1 MACRAPVLHGAYT
14 AGVTIQRGSGDPVGR
29 RIARRRNRVLA
40 EASRA
45 GRAFEALLR
54 RAGLDAPELA
64 PLLARLA
71 DEEERELMR
80 GAGRLESRKRF
91 KHRSGQPLQEHRAA
105 DLLFLDE
112 SGTAHPQV
120 PEPCFVLGGIAMAE
134 EEADAYRARAD
145 ALKME
150 FFGRTDITFHEPH
163 VRNHHERF
171 SLGGSAD
178 RQRALCEAIDE
189 LVATTP
195 FRLFGVAVRKHAFS
209 AFVGGEEDPYIPPD
223 LYAVA
228 IQLLLERYVDYL
240 ATRGD
245 NPMGRVTFESVGP
258 REDAEHQREYADLL
272 LHGTQWVPD
281 SAFRNWLIA
290 GLRLHAQARQ
300 RPDGARRHG
309 LARPLRVD
317 ARRLRGVHAPSLAC
331 APTLRWASSGSRSSP
346 TATSEIVSRHTG
358 GR

>member
-1 MACRAPVLHGAYT
+1 M
-14 AGVTIQRGSGDPVGR
+14 TIQRGSGDPAGR

-45 GRAFEALLR
+45 GRAFGALLR

-91 KHRSGQPLQEHRAA
+91 KHRSGQPLQEPRAA

-112 SGTAHPQV
+112 SGTAHPQA

-145 ALKME
+145 ALKTE

-163 VRNHHERF
+163 VRNHAGWF
-171 SLGGSAD
+171 FVGGSLD
-178 RQRALCEAIDE
+178 RQRELCAAIDR
-189 LVATTP
+189 LVAESVFT
-195 FRLFGVAVRKHAFS
+195 LFGVAIRKDALADFIRTE
-209 AFVGGEEDPYIPPD
+209 ADPYLPPS
-223 LYAVA
+223 LYAIA

-281 SAFRNWLIA
+281 SAFRNWLITGCEFTRKQGSDPMELADMAARDLFEWTRGGCGEFTPRRWHVWQPKIHVRDDEAMGKFGIKVFPDSDIRDRIEEHRRRVA
-290 GLRLHAQARQ
+290 GE
-300 RPDGARRHG
+300 GN
-309 LARPLRVD
+309 
-317 ARRLRGVHAPSLAC
+317 
-331 APTLRWASSGSRSSP
+331 
-346 TATSEIVSRHTG
+346 
-358 GR
+358 

>member
-1 MACRAPVLHGAYT
+1 M
-14 AGVTIQRGSGDPVGR
+14 TIQRGSGDPVGR

-45 GRAFEALLR
+45 GQAFEALLR

-71 DEEERELMR
+71 DEEARELMR

-91 KHRSGQPLQEHRAA
+91 KHRSGQPLQEPRAA

-112 SGTAHPQV
+112 SGTAHPQA

-145 ALKME
+145 ALKTE

-195 FRLFGVAVRKHAFS
+195 FRLFGVAIRKHAFS

-245 NPMGRVTFESVGP
+245 NPLGRVTFESVGP

-281 SAFRNWLIA
+281 SAFRNWLITGCDFTRKQGSDPMELA
-290 GLRLHAQARQ
+290 DMASRDLFEWTRGGCGEFTPRRWHVWQPKIHVRADATMGKFGIKVFPDSDIRDRIEAHRRQ
-300 RPDGARRHG
+300 
-309 LARPLRVD
+309 V
-317 ARRLRGVHAPSLAC
+317 
-331 APTLRWASSGSRSSP
+331 
-346 TATSEIVSRHTG
+346 TG
-358 GR
+358 EGN